1 MGQATH
7 KQLQLLG
14 AEQAQR
20 RPAAHLRAEGEGG
33 GGMVVVR
40 GGACQMDRGSDMV
53 VVAAVVMGW
62 LGGHGWNCMGQ
73 GRLSGGM
80 LLPQLQRFARVGG

>member
-1 MGQATH
+1 
-7 KQLQLLG
+7 
-14 AEQAQR
+14 
-20 RPAAHLRAEGEGG
+20 
-33 GGMVVVR
+33 
-40 GGACQMDRGSDMV
+40 MV